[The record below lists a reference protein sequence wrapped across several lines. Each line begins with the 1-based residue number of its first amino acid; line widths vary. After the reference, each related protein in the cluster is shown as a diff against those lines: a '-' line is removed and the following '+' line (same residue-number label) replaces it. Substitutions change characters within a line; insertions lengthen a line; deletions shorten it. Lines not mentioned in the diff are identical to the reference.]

1 MKKIILPILAAVL
14 FFMALVHGTSCT
26 GESASRCTDCDTIR
40 MMLDEY
46 IVRDSMKSALLAS
59 YDEHLSRFGNIQ
71 DSINMYK
78 RAIDSLKL
86 IIRRKGP
93 FKGNE
98 SAELQKYISQ
108 INDLVAKNK
117 ELAQQMEAQG
127 IKNQSM
133 DNLIKLMYTNLE
145 VNQNA
150 LAETRNEVE
159 ALKVEVKELGRKV
172 EDLKIE
178 NVTLTQQVEEAT
190 AESKRIRGVVRVV
203 PPKERKAKKIQS
215 LQLSFVLES
224 NMQARQGSIPVYFR
238 ILDPTGRVLDPHGEF
253 RYEGS
258 NIAYTLKSFINYTGK
273 SARSQIEW
281 NKSHVVLEPGTYTVD
296 FYIDDYKGISDQFT
310 LEK

>member
-1 MKKIILPILAAVL
+1 MIMIIAA
-14 FFMALVHGTSCT
+14 
-26 GESASRCTDCDTIR
+26 SASMPSCMREQPQSGCSECDSIR
-40 MMLDEY
+40 LMLDEY
-46 IVRDSMKSALLAS
+46 ISRDSIKSALLAS

-86 IIRRKGP
+86 IIKRKGP
-93 FKGNE
+93 FSGNE
-98 SAELQKYISQ
+98 GAELQKYIKQMQGLVSQ
-108 INDLVAKNK
+108 NK
-117 ELAQQMEAQG
+117 ELAEQMEAQG
-127 IKNQSM
+127 IKNPSM

-145 VNQNA
+145 ANQND
-150 LAETRNEVE
+150 LAETKHEVE
-159 ALKVEVKELGRKV
+159 SLKVEVKDLGRKV
-172 EDLKIE
+172 ETLEIE
-178 NVTLTQQVEEAT
+178 NVQMAEKVEEAT
-190 AESKRIRGVVRVV
+190 AESKRVRGVVKVV

-215 LQLSFVLES
+215 LQLSFILEA

-253 RYEGS
+253 QYEGRS
-258 NIAYTLKSFINYTGK
+258 IAYTLKSFVNYTGK

-296 FYIDDYKGISDQFT
+296 FFIDDYKGISDNFT